1 MYGWY
6 GDYGPRSDNGKEQT
20 NKLSAS
26 VRYLVFTDTQKDSLA
41 TGVQSFHNFDFGVE
55 LDTSDPI
62 TEPTTTDSGGFFS
75 DTGVVG
81 IICGTV
87 LLVLII
93 ALVVVLLLVF
103 RRRKQSEPK

>member
-6 GDYGPRSDNGKEQT
+6 GDYGPRFDNGKEQT
-20 NKLSAS
+20 NQISAS
-26 VRYLVFTDTQKDSLA
+26 VRYLVFTDTQKESLA
-41 TGVQSFHNFDFGVE
+41 VDVQSLHNFDFGVE
-55 LDTSDPI
+55 LDTSDPV
-62 TEPTTTDSGGFFS
+62 TEPTTTESGGFFN

-93 ALVVVLLLVF
+93 ALVIVLLLVF
-103 RRRKQSEPK
+103 RRRKRNKPK